1 MIERLCMRNLMQVVR
16 QRALARAMIFGR
28 RMARNEDGVTAIEF
42 AMVGMPFFMMLF
54 GIMGVG
60 LYFFSVFNL
69 ENALEQASRKLR
81 TGEAQAAGKTKTAA
95 EQQADFKTSV
105 CGLVA
110 PFLDCD
116 GKLRVQVV
124 NVTTRATAAAAAVPP
139 TPVQLPTVATCR
151 EKLTPTSDDTLIATA
166 RTSFDAVDKS
176 ETVVVT
182 LCYQMDL
189 LQSIPFIKLGN
200 MPDGSMM
207 LQAAIVFKA
216 EPF

>member
-1 MIERLCMRNLMQVVR
+1 MRTFMQAVR
-16 QRALARAMIFGR
+16 QRTLARSMRLGR
-28 RMARNEDGVTAIEF
+28 RVAHNEDGATAIEF

-69 ENALEQASRKLR
+69 ENALEQAARKLR

-95 EQQADFKTSV
+95 EQKADFKTSV
-105 CGLVA
+105 CGFVA
-110 PFLDCD
+110 AFLDCD
-116 GKLRVQVV
+116 TKLRVQVV
-124 NVTTRATAAAAAVPP
+124 NVTTRAAAAAAAG
-139 TPVQLPTVATCR
+139 TPVQLPSVATCR

-166 RTSFDAVDKS
+166 KTSFDKVEQS

-182 LCYQMDL
+182 LCYQMEL
-189 LQSIPFIKLGN
+189 LQSIPLIKLGN